1 MRQTAKT
8 QKTERRIAVLVDTA
22 STWGRDIIRGIQRE
36 ARKHPTWSILVEQR
50 GGAEALVLPAEW
62 RADGVIARVSN
73 AGLARQLAATGL
85 PVVNVSAMHVP
96 EAKFARVATDVEA
109 AGRKAAA
116 YYRER
121 GFCHFAYLSL
131 LEQEYVERQRAAF
144 AAAVCAGGQSCAEFS
159 VGHLGGRGQEAA
171 RAEALVNWL
180 RALPKP
186 VAVFTWSGG
195 NEVVEACRQ
204 AGLAMPEEVAL
215 LTGTEDELL
224 CEVSP
229 VPISGVRQPSEQI
242 GGEAA
247 ELLGRM
253 MDGKR
258 APAAPRWLAPLAIVT
273 RQSTDTLAI
282 KDPALVAGLRFIR
295 ETVGRPVLVDEVA
308 AAAGV
313 SRRLLERRFAAHLRA
328 SPAEYLRRARL
339 ERAKVL
345 LTETD
350 RSIPDVAEA
359 AGFGSPEY
367 LAQAFRTELNISPL
381 RYRREARG
389 R

>member
-1 MRQTAKT
+1 MAKSLNP
-8 QKTERRIAVLVDTA
+8 ERRIAVLVDTA

-36 ARKHPTWSILVEQR
+36 ARKHPHWSLLVEQR
-50 GGAEALVLPAEW
+50 GSAETLGLPAEW

-73 AGLARQLAATGL
+73 AELAGQLAASGL

-96 EAKFARVATDVEA
+96 EATFARVATDVEA
-109 AGRKAAA
+109 AGRMAAG

-131 LEQEYVERQRAAF
+131 LEQDYVERQRAAF
-144 AAAVCAGGQSCAEFS
+144 AAAVNAAGHSCAEFS
-159 VGHLGGRGQEAA
+159 VGHLGGREQAA
-171 RAEALVNWL
+171 ERAEALVNWL

-195 NEVVEACRQ
+195 NEVVEACRR

-224 CEVSP
+224 CEISP

-247 ELLGRM
+247 ELMGRLL
-253 MDGKR
+253 DGKR
-258 APAAPRWLAPLAIVT
+258 VPVKPRWLAPLAIVT

-295 ETVGRPVLVDEVA
+295 ATVGRPVLVDEVA

-345 LTETD
+345 LAETD

-359 AGFGSPEY
+359 SGFGSPEY
-367 LAQAFRTELNISPL
+367 LAQAFRAELKTSPL

>member
-1 MRQTAKT
+1 MRQAALS
-8 QKTERRIAVLVDTA
+8 RRIAVLVDTA

-36 ARKHPTWSILVEQR
+36 ARKHPQWSLLVEQR
-50 GGAEALVLPAEW
+50 GSAEALVLPAEW

-73 AGLARQLAATGL
+73 AELAGQLAATGL

-109 AGRKAAA
+109 AGRMAAE

-121 GFCHFAYLSL
+121 GFSHFAYLSL
-131 LEQEYVERQRAAF
+131 LEQEYVERQRSAYV
-144 AAAVCAGGQSCAEFS
+144 AAVTAAGHTCAELS
-159 VGHLGGRGQEAA
+159 VGHLSGRGQTAA

-180 RALPKP
+180 RGLPKP
-186 VAVFTWSGG
+186 VAIFTWSGG

-204 AGLAMPEEVAL
+204 AALAMPEEVAL
-215 LTGTEDELL
+215 LTGTEDTLL

-242 GGEAA
+242 GGDAA
-247 ELLGRM
+247 ELLGRLLA
-253 MDGKR
+253 GKHTSSEQ
-258 APAAPRWLAPLAIVT
+258 RWLAPLTIVT

-295 ETVGRPVLVDEVA
+295 ETVGRPVLVEEVA

-313 SRRLLERRFAAHLRA
+313 SRRLLERRFAVLLRS

-350 RSIPDVAEA
+350 GTIPDVAEA

-367 LAQAFRTELNISPL
+367 MAQAFRAVLNTSPL
-381 RYRREARG
+381 RYRREVRG